1 MRSIAI
7 IALIGAAIATGG
19 CNTIHGVGRDFS
31 SLKEVVPHGSRHAAA
46 DSTPAE
52 SPATPVADPAPSG
65 TQ

>member
-1 MRSIAI
+1 MRSIAMTVL
-7 IALIGAAIATGG
+7 IAAAISMGG

-46 DSTPAE
+46 ESSTAE
-52 SPATPVADPAPSG
+52 SPAAPVADQVANG